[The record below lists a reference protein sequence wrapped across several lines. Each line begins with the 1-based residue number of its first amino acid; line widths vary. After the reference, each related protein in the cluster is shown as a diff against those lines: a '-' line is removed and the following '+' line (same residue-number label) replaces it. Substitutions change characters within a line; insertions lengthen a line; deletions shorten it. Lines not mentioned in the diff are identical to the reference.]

1 VKWKWKWIVYKEE
14 QRGDSVINHVEQ
26 ILKCLLYLGWY
37 LEFGTKVMETKA
49 SSSNTRAASVRMP
62 KIIDERVN
70 LCIAW
75 LSL

>member
-1 VKWKWKWIVYKEE
+1 MEMDCMQRR

-26 ILKCLLYLGWY
+26 IPKCLLYLAWY
-37 LEFGTKVMETKA
+37 LEFGTEVMEIIV
-49 SSSNTRAASVRMP
+49 SSSNTQAGSVRMP
-62 KIIDERVN
+62 KIIEEWVN